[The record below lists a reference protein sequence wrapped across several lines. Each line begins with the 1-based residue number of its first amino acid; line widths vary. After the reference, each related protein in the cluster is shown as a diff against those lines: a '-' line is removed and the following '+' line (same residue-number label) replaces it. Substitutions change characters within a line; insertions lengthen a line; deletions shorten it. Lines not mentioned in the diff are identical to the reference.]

1 MQHCSTSRLHA
12 TDRAEYQEEN
22 ISMDYS
28 TLMTAQMRWE
38 EKRVSTN
45 CLRATV
51 KHQQTKVK
59 SNNDGVKQA
68 IWYQHALQRHDRPM
82 QWHDLVML
90 MLALSAFNIHQFLWT
105 GQSRKVFYTDKGIFF
120 EIHMY
125 MLWSVFH
132 RAVGRAV
139 CCISAGLI
147 PQNDCNKLQCI
158 DWSGMIETVP
168 FQTIMGYKRR

>member
-12 TDRAEYQEEN
+12 TDGAEYQEEN
-22 ISMDYS
+22 TSMDYS

-68 IWYQHALQRHDRPM
+68 ILYQHALQRHGRPM
-82 QWHDLVML
+82 QWHDLVTF
-90 MLALSAFNIHQFLWT
+90 MLALSAFDVCPFLWN
-105 GQSRKVFYTDKGIFF
+105 GQSRKVFYTDKVFFFF

-125 MLWSVFH
+125 MSWIVFH

-139 CCISAGLI
+139 CCISAGLTPKMI
-147 PQNDCNKLQCI
+147 VRSCNALTEVV
-158 DWSGMIETVP
+158 W
-168 FQTIMGYKRR
+168 

>member
-22 ISMDYS
+22 ISMAYS

-68 IWYQHALQRHDRPM
+68 IWYQHAPQRHGRPM
-82 QWHDLVML
+82 QWHDLVTF
-90 MLALSAFNIHQFLWT
+90 MLALSAFDVCPFLWT
-105 GQSRKVFYTDKGIFF
+105 GQSRKVFYTDKGFF
-120 EIHMY
+120 FYRDPYVH
-125 MLWSVFH
+125 V
-132 RAVGRAV
+132 VKP
-139 CCISAGLI
+139 ISQSCGQGSLLHK
-147 PQNDCNKLQCI
+147 CRSHSSKLL
-158 DWSGMIETVP
+158 
-168 FQTIMGYKRR
+168 